1 MIISK
6 TPLRLSF
13 VGGGSDLPS
22 YYREEGGAVLST
34 SIDKF
39 VYVTV
44 NKRFEEGIRLSYSR
58 TEIVGHARE
67 IEHALVKAGLEKVGI
82 QSGVEITSIADIPSR
97 GSGMGS
103 SSSFT
108 VGLLHALY
116 AFRGA
121 YKSKL
126 DLGREACEVELDMCG
141 EPIGKQDQYAAA
153 AGGLNVIE
161 FHPDNSVTLAPIVAP
176 PGTIQEVEGDMVMFY
191 IGGDRSA
198 SKILEQQARDV
209 GASLDKKQA
218 LRQMVSLVYTLR
230 DELAKGHA
238 HSVGEILHEN
248 WELKR
253 QLTGGI
259 SNAMIDDVYAA
270 AMANGATGGKLL
282 GAGGGGFM
290 VFSVPRSRQG
300 DVRKALGDLREVPF
314 RFDKNGT
321 SIVFYQ
327 PSSHTGQQA

>member
-1 MIISK
+1 M
-6 TPLRLSF
+6 RLSF

-22 YYREEGGAVLST
+22 YYRELGGAVLST
-34 SIDKF
+34 SINKF

-44 NKRFEEGIRLSYSR
+44 NRRFEKGIRLSYSR
-58 TEIVGHARE
+58 TEIVDNAQQ
-67 IEHALVKAGLEKVGI
+67 IEHALVKAGLTKVGI
-82 QSGVEITSIADIPSR
+82 DSGVEITSIADIPSR

-116 AFRGA
+116 A
-121 YKSKL
+121 YKGKYVSKL

-161 FHPDNSVTLAPIVAP
+161 FHRDEGVTVTPIVAP
-176 PGTIQEVEGDMVMFY
+176 GDTIRQVEEGMVMFY

-198 SKILEQQARDV
+198 SKILEQQAKDV

-218 LRQMVSLVYTLR
+218 LQKMVGLVYTLR

-238 HSVGEILHEN
+238 DSVGEILHEN

-253 QLTGGI
+253 QLSGGI
-259 SNAMIDDVYAA
+259 STAMIDDIYQT
-270 AMANGATGGKLL
+270 AMNNGATGGKLL

-290 VFSVPRSRQG
+290 VFSVPASKQPQLRR
-300 DVRKALGDLREVPF
+300 ALAALREVPF
-314 RFDKNGT
+314 RFDKTGT

-327 PSSHTGQQA
+327 PTSPASPED

>member
-6 TPLRLSF
+6 TPMRLSF

-22 YYREEGGAVLST
+22 YYREHGGAVLST

-44 NKRFEEGIRLSYSR
+44 NPRFEPGIRLSYSK
-58 TEIVGHARE
+58 TEIVENASQ
-67 IEHALVKAGLEKVGI
+67 IEHVLVKAGLEKVGI
-82 QSGVEITSIADIPSR
+82 ESGLEITSIADIPSR

-116 AFRGA
+116 AYDGK
-121 YKSKL
+121 YVPKL
-126 DLGREACEVELDMCG
+126 DLGREACEVEIDMCG

-161 FHPDNSVTLAPIVAP
+161 FHNDESVTLAPVVTP
-176 PGTIQEVEGDMVMFY
+176 PGTIETVEAEMILY
-191 IGGDRSA
+191 YLGGERSA
-198 SKILEQQARDV
+198 SRILEQQAKDV
-209 GASLDKKQA
+209 GASISKKEA
-218 LRQMVSLVYTLR
+218 LGKMVRLVYDLR
-230 DELAKGHA
+230 DELARGHA
-238 HSVGEILHEN
+238 HCVGEILHAN

-259 SNAMIDDVYAA
+259 SNAMIDETYQTAR
-270 AMANGATGGKLL
+270 ANGAKGGKLL

-290 VFSVPRSRQG
+290 VFSVPRERQTG
-300 DVRKALGDLREVPF
+300 FRAALSHLREVPF
-314 RFDKNGT
+314 SFDKSGT
-321 SIVFYQ
+321 NIVFYQ
-327 PSSHTGQQA
+327 SGKPAAT

>member
-6 TPLRLSF
+6 TPMRLSF

-44 NKRFEEGIRLSYSR
+44 NPRFEDGIRLSYSK
-58 TEIVGHARE
+58 TEIVENAGA
-67 IEHALVKAGLEKVGI
+67 IEHVLVKAGLEKTGI
-82 QSGVEITSIADIPSR
+82 TSGIEITSIADIPSR

-116 AFRGA
+116 AFNGQ
-121 YKSKL
+121 YVPQL
-126 DLGREACEVELDMCG
+126 DLGREACEVEIDMCG

-161 FHPDNSVTLAPIVAP
+161 FHRDDTVSVSPVVAP
-176 PGTIQEVEGDMVMFY
+176 PGTIEQVEDELILFY

-198 SKILEQQARDV
+198 SKILEQQAKDV
-209 GASLDKKQA
+209 GASISKKQA
-218 LRQMVSLVYTLR
+218 LGRMVGLVYDLR
-230 DELAKGHA
+230 DELANGNA
-238 HSVGEILHEN
+238 HSLGEILHEN

-259 SNAMIDDVYAA
+259 TNPLIDEAYETARA
-270 AMANGATGGKLL
+270 HGASGGKLL

-290 VFSVPRSRQG
+290 VFSVPKTKQNG
-300 DVRKALGDLREVPF
+300 VREALSQLREVPF
-314 RFDKNGT
+314 RFDKSGS

-327 PSSHTGQQA
+327 SGKPTPA

>member
-6 TPLRLSF
+6 TPMRLSF

-22 YYREEGGAVLST
+22 YYREQGGAVLST

-44 NKRFEEGIRLSYSR
+44 NQRFERGIRLSYSR
-58 TEIVGHARE
+58 TEIVGHASE
-67 IEHALVKAGLEKVGI
+67 VEHRLVKAGLEKVGI
-82 QSGVEITSIADIPSR
+82 ESGVEITSIADIPSR

-116 AFRGA
+116 AFNGT

-161 FHPDNSVTLAPIVAP
+161 FHSDDSVTLAPVVAP
-176 PGTIQEVEGDMVMFY
+176 PGTIQQVEADMVMYY

-198 SKILEQQARDV
+198 SEILQKQAQDV
-209 GASLDKKQA
+209 SASIDKKQA
-218 LRQMVSLVYTLR
+218 LKQMVGLVYALR

-238 HSVGEILHEN
+238 SSVGEILHEN

-259 SNAMIDDVYAA
+259 TNAQIDDVYRT
-270 AMANGATGGKLL
+270 AMLNGATGGKLL

-290 VFSVPRSRQG
+290 VFSVPQARQP
-300 DVRKALGDLREVPF
+300 DLRKALAQLREVPF

-327 PSSHTGQQA
+327 PASNAPGQE

>member
-6 TPLRLSF
+6 TPMRLSF

-22 YYREEGGAVLST
+22 YYREHGGAVLST

-44 NKRFEEGIRLSYSR
+44 NPRFEEGIRLSYSK
-58 TEIVGHARE
+58 TEIVKDASE
-67 IEHALVKAGLEKVGI
+67 IQHELVRAGLQKTGI
-82 QSGVEITSIADIPSR
+82 SSGVEITSIADIPSR

-116 AFRGA
+116 AYNGKYVA
-121 YKSKL
+121 QL
-126 DLGREACEVELDMCG
+126 DLGREACEVEIDMCG

-161 FHPDNSVTLAPIVAP
+161 FHRDDSVTVSPVVAP
-176 PGTIQEVEGDMVMFY
+176 PGTIEQVEDEMVMFY
-191 IGGDRSA
+191 VGGDRSA
-198 SKILEQQARDV
+198 SKILEQQAKDV
-209 GASLDKKQA
+209 GGSLSKTQA
-218 LRQMVSLVYTLR
+218 LGKMVSLVYDLR
-230 DELAKGHA
+230 DELARGHA
-238 HSVGEILHEN
+238 QSVGEILHEN

-259 SNAMIDDVYAA
+259 TNAMIDETYQTAR
-270 AMANGATGGKLL
+270 ANGATGGKLL

-290 VFSVPRSRQG
+290 VFSVPKERQG
-300 DVRKALGDLREVPF
+300 GVRKALSSLREVPF
-314 RFDKNGT
+314 RFDKTGS

-327 PSSHTGQQA
+327 SGKPVTA